1 MTAKKPAA
9 GQLHPRNKHQG
20 RYDLVQLA
28 GTHAP
33 LADFFIKNPVGQ
45 LTIDFADPQAV
56 LALNSAL
63 LAHFYGIQH
72 WSIPTG
78 YLCPPIPGRADY
90 LHYAAD
96 LLGPEHGSQ
105 RAAGRILDIGTGAN
119 LIYPIIGSQV
129 YGWNFVATDID
140 PVSISVAQTLIS
152 ANPRLAS
159 KIELRLQPKP
169 DRIFSGCV
177 KPDDRFSLTV
187 CNPPFH
193 KSMADA
199 TAGTRRKVHNLSK
212 NKATRALPR
221 LNFGGQETELW
232 CKGGELGFIQNMI
245 RESGDFQTQVG
256 WFTCLVSKQEHIKVL
271 QKSIAALPVQ
281 DCRVVSM
288 AQGQKS
294 SRFLAWTF
302 KTRAQLALI

>member
-28 GTHAP
+28 GSYAP
-33 LADFFIKNPVGQ
+33 LADFFVKNLVGQ
-45 LTIDFADPQAV
+45 LTIDFADPEAV
-56 LALNSAL
+56 LALNRAL

-72 WSIPTG
+72 WSIPKG

-96 LLGPEHGSQ
+96 LLGPKQGGQSVP
-105 RAAGRILDIGTGAN
+105 RRVLDIGTGAN
-119 LIYPIIGSQV
+119 LIYPIIGSKV

-140 PVSISVAQTLIS
+140 PVSISAARSIIS
-152 ANPRLAS
+152 ANPLLKS
-159 KIELRLQPKP
+159 KIELRLQPQP
-169 DRIFSGCV
+169 ERIFAGCV
-177 KPDDRFSLTV
+177 KPDDRFLLTV

-193 KSMADA
+193 KSLADA
-199 TAGTRRKVHNLSK
+199 TAGTRRKLHNLNK
-212 NKATRALPR
+212 NKASQGAPT
-221 LNFGGQETELW
+221 LNFGGQQAELW
-232 CKGGELGFIQNMI
+232 CKGGELSFIQNMI
-245 RESGDFQTQVG
+245 RESGDFQSQVG
-256 WFTCLVSKQEHIKVL
+256 WFSCLVSQQKHIKVL
-271 QKSIAALPVQ
+271 QKLIAALPVQ

-302 KTRAQLALI
+302 KTQAQLALI

>member
-1 MTAKKPAA
+1 MTAKKPVT
-9 GQLHPRNKHQG
+9 GPLHRRNNHQG
-20 RYDLVQLA
+20 RYDLVLLA
-28 GTHAP
+28 GSYAP
-33 LADFFIKNPVGQ
+33 LADFFVQNPVAQ
-45 LTIDFADPQAV
+45 LTIDFANPEAV
-56 LALNSAL
+56 LALNRAL

-96 LLGPEHGSQ
+96 LLGPKHGGHG
-105 RAAGRILDIGTGAN
+105 AAGRILDIGTGAN

-140 PVSISVAQTLIS
+140 PVSIAAAQAIIS
-152 ANPRLAS
+152 ANSQLKP
-159 KIELRLQPKP
+159 KVELRLQSRPE
-169 DRIFSGCV
+169 RIFSGCI
-177 KPDDRFSLTV
+177 KAEDRFFLTV

-199 TAGTRRKVHNLSK
+199 TAGTRRKVSNLSK
-212 NKATRALPR
+212 NKAPQGLPR

-245 RESGDFQTQVG
+245 RESGDFQEQVG
-256 WFTCLVSKQEHIKVL
+256 WFTCLVSKQEHIKAL
-271 QKSIAALPVQ
+271 QKAIATLPVQ
-281 DCRVVSM
+281 DCRVVRM
-288 AQGQKS
+288 AQGQKN

-302 KTRAQLALI
+302 KTRAQLARI